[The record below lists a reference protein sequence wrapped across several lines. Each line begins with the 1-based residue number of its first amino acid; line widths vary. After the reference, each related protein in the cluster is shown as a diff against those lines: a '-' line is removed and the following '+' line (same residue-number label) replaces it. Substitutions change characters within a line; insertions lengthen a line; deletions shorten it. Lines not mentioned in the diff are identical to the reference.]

1 MELCDFAYAKMH
13 RQCCNLKT
21 GSPFMDGFFPRELAT
36 GGSSLL
42 KGAWLTGYDVVR
54 AKSAPCL
61 LCVEKWFR
69 NYST

>member
-1 MELCDFAYAKMH
+1 
-13 RQCCNLKT
+13 
-21 GSPFMDGFFPRELAT
+21 MDVFFPRELAT